1 MLADDAM
8 RGIILNFRDATDARL
23 AEARLR
29 NLATIHMP
37 TGLKN
42 RDAFEASAMAELE
55 IVRETPARSR
65 SR

>member
-23 AEARLR
+23 RI
-29 NLATIHMP
+29 LATINMP